1 MVSKKIY
8 NSKDDKKFEE
18 IIKRLREMRLPVMA
32 ELLLSMKDNGE
43 LLSKNIVDI
52 LDEITE
58 NEVVCLSI

>member
-1 MVSKKIY
+1 MVNKKIY

-58 NEVVCLSI
+58 NEVV